1 MELLNSAEFW
11 TILALIIGFLGMVW
25 TVVALLIKQPP
36 ETTIAVKQGIDAMQD
51 FAENRA
57 KELKESKVNE
67 IIILKENE
75 NVIEIKKRGRPKKV
89 VNDIDNNYTGA

>member
-11 TILALIIGFLGMVW
+11 TIIALILGFLGMVW
-25 TVVALLIKQPP
+25 GIIALLMKQPP
-36 ETTIAVKQGIDAMQD
+36 ETTIAVKSGIDAMQD

-57 KELKESKVNE
+57 KELKE
-67 IIILKENE
+67 KETT
-75 NVIEIKKRGRPKKV
+75 EIKKRGRPKKV

>member
-11 TILALIIGFLGMVW
+11 TITALILGFLGMVW
-25 TVVALLIKQPP
+25 GIIALLMKQPP
-36 ETTIAVKQGIDAMQD
+36 ETTIAVKSGIDAMQD

-57 KELKESKVNE
+57 KELKEKKLNVITPLNE
-67 IIILKENE
+67 GEAI
-75 NVIEIKKRGRPKKV
+75 IEIKKRGRPKKV

>member
-25 TVVALLIKQPP
+25 TIIALLIKQPP
-36 ETTIAVKQGIDAMQD
+36 ETTIAVKQGIDAMQE
-51 FAENRA
+51 FAEKRS
-57 KELKESKVNE
+57 KEIKESKVNE
-67 IIILKENE
+67 MITLKEE
-75 NVIEIKKRGRPKKV
+75 KIELKKRGRPRKI